1 MKKYYKPSL
10 SRIFQTV
17 DVCLTT
23 LHALVWSVHDEL
35 VQVLECTTSF
45 FRSAWFGK
53 ENVAATLERAKVR
66 LLLAASKP
74 SV

>member
-17 DVCLTT
+17 DVCFTT
-23 LHALVWSVHDEL
+23 LHALVWSVHAEL
-35 VQVLECTTSF
+35 VQVQDCTTSF
-45 FRSAWFGK
+45 FHSAWFGK
-53 ENVAATLERAKVR
+53 DNFAATLGRAKVR

-74 SV
+74 SA